1 MTRFLLIYLLIRG
14 SNFELNFDN
23 WSKLLSSLLPRK
35 AILVHLKTVYFQKQ
49 PSRDVPTKKDVLK
62 IPSKFTEE
70 HPCQS
75 VISIKLQSNFGSSGG
90 LFLYFEMVR
99 NICQFFSDQVLFV
112 ISSTSWF
119 PVFNFDWSL
128 KSVWQSEGWCFM
140 KSSSYFLHLWYS
152 RLRKASSALRQIN
165 LSSLFWACIQVQHN
179 TEFKL
184 KL

>member
-1 MTRFLLIYLLIRG
+1 MRILKNLTRFLLIYLLIRG

-62 IPSKFTEE
+62 ILSKFTEE

-90 LFLYFEMVR
+90 LFLYFEIWLEIFV
-99 NICQFFSDQVLFV
+99 NFSV
-112 ISSTSWF
+112 IKFYLS
-119 PVFNFDWSL
+119 
-128 KSVWQSEGWCFM
+128 
-140 KSSSYFLHLWYS
+140 FLRHLG
-152 RLRKASSALRQIN
+152 
-165 LSSLFWACIQVQHN
+165 SLFSILTDH
-179 TEFKL
+179 
-184 KL
+184 